1 MKTTPLT
8 QGVSTLLLL
17 VYILYGFFAL
27 PFAGFLLSL
36 AVGLLSYGA
45 LESTELAVAF
55 TILTG
60 VVYSLI
66 QRAGAASALMKMNT
80 KEGFV
85 TGNTDGS
92 EKIAKRVERIYKA
105 NVEPHGV
112 YASAF
117 VEGFADVGATEV
129 NGQLKAVMKDKPS
142 EESAE
147 SKPASATAPSTAG
160 SGIPPPA
167 PPAVAAAVPKAETQG
182 GVGPSQPTIT
192 TTTTTQGFR
201 GAPDDGQFKLGVLPE
216 ETKGGYHIDTGT
228 TVMNA
233 LNALKPDQI
242 QAMSADTQKLID
254 TQKSLM
260 SMLSSMK
267 PMLQDGKQMM
277 DTFQE
282 MFGNNQMKM

>member
-1 MKTTPLT
+1 MKSTPLT
-8 QGVSTLLLL
+8 QGASTLLLL

-36 AVGLLSYGA
+36 AIGLLSYGFI
-45 LESTELAVAF
+45 ESTELSVAF
-55 TILTG
+55 TILAG

-66 QRAGAASALMKMNT
+66 SRAGAASALMKVEA

-105 NVEPHGV
+105 NVGPHGV

-117 VEGFADVGATEV
+117 VEGFADAGSTEV
-129 NGQLKAVMKDKPS
+129 DGQLQAVMKDKPA

-147 SKPASATAPSTAG
+147 SKPASATAPSSAG
-160 SGIPPPA
+160 SGIAPPS

-182 GVGPSQPTIT
+182 GAQP
-192 TTTTTQGFR
+192 TTQGFR

-242 QAMSADTQKLID
+242 KAMSSDTQKLID

-260 SMLSSMK
+260 SMLSTMK

>member
-17 VYILYGFFAL
+17 VYVLYGFFAL

-45 LESTELAVAF
+45 LESPELSVAF
-55 TILTG
+55 VILTG

-66 QRAGAASALMKMNT
+66 SRAGAATALMKVATNS
-80 KEGFV
+80 KEGFT
-85 TGNTDGS
+85 TGNTDGT
-92 EKIAKRVERIYKA
+92 EKISKRVERIYKA
-105 NVEPHGV
+105 NVGPHGV

-117 VEGFADVGATEV
+117 VEGFADASG
-129 NGQLKAVMKDKPS
+129 NSIDGQLEAVLKDKPA
-142 EESAE
+142 EESPE

-160 SGIPPPA
+160 SGITPPA

-182 GVGPSQPTIT
+182 GVGPSQPTGS
-192 TTTTTQGFR
+192 TQGFR

-277 DTFQE
+277 DTFQQ

>member
-1 MKTTPLT
+1 MLI
-8 QGVSTLLLL
+8 
-17 VYILYGFFAL
+17 VYFVYGFFAL
-27 PFAGFLLSL
+27 PFTGFLLSL

-45 LESTELAVAF
+45 LESTEMSVAF

-60 VVYSLI
+60 VVFSLI
-66 QRAGAASALMKMNT
+66 SRAGAATALMKVAT
-80 KEGFV
+80 KEGFVTAQSEIERSAPSSYGAVV

-105 NVEPHGV
+105 NVGPHGV

-117 VEGFADVGATEV
+117 VEGFADAKPEDKE
-129 NGQLKAVMKDKPS
+129 LEAVLKDKPA

-167 PPAVAAAVPKAETQG
+167 PPAVASAVPKAE
-182 GVGPSQPTIT
+182 
-192 TTTTTQGFR
+192 TQGFR

-216 ETKGGYHIDTGT
+216 EKKGGYHIDTGT

-233 LNALKPDQI
+233 LNALKPDQVK
-242 QAMSADTQKLID
+242 AMSADTQKLIE

-282 MFGNNQMKM
+282 MFGNNQMKL

>member
-45 LESTELAVAF
+45 MESAELSVAF
-55 TILTG
+55 VILTG

-66 QRAGAASALMKMNT
+66 SRAGAATALMKVAT

-85 TGNTDGS
+85 TGNLDGS
-92 EKIAKRVERIYKA
+92 EKIAKRVEKIYKA
-105 NVEPHGV
+105 NVGPHGV

-117 VEGFADVGATEV
+117 VEGFADAGSTEV
-129 NGQLKAVMKDKPS
+129 DGQLKAVMKDKPA

-147 SKPASATAPSTAG
+147 SKPASATAASTAG
-160 SGIPPPA
+160 SGIPPPP
-167 PPAVAAAVPKAETQG
+167 PPAVAAAVPKAEAQG
-182 GVGPSQPTIT
+182 GAQPTN
-192 TTTTTQGFR
+192 QGFR

-260 SMLSSMK
+260 SMLSTMK

-277 DTFQE
+277 ETFQE

>member
-1 MKTTPLT
+1 MKSTPLT
-8 QGVSTLLLL
+8 QGVSSLLLIL
-17 VYILYGFFAL
+17 YVLYGFFAL
-27 PFAGFLLSL
+27 PFAGFLMSL

-45 LESTELAVAF
+45 LESTEMSVAF
-55 TILTG
+55 VILTG
-60 VVYSLI
+60 VIFSLI
-66 QRAGAASALMKMNT
+66 SRAGAASALMKVAT

-105 NVEPHGV
+105 NVGPHGV

-117 VEGFADVGATEV
+117 VEGFADAAATESV
-129 NGQLKAVMKDKPS
+129 DSQLEAVLKDKPA

-147 SKPASATAPSTAG
+147 SKPASSTAPSTAG

-167 PPAVAAAVPKAETQG
+167 PPAVASNVKKAETQG
-182 GVGPSQPTIT
+182 GSGA
-192 TTTTTQGFR
+192 TQGFR

-216 ETKGGYHIDTGT
+216 DTKGGYHIDTGT

-267 PMLQDGKQMM
+267 PMIQDGKQMM
-277 DTFQE
+277 DTFQQ
-282 MFGNNQMKM
+282 MFGNTQMKV

>member
-1 MKTTPLT
+1 MKSTPLT

-17 VYILYGFFAL
+17 VYVLYGFFAL
-27 PFAGFLLSL
+27 PFSGFLLSL

-45 LESTELAVAF
+45 LETAELAVAF

-60 VVYSLI
+60 VVFSLI
-66 QRAGAASALMKMNT
+66 SRAGAASALAKVAT

-92 EKIAKRVERIYKA
+92 QKIAKRVERIYKA
-105 NVEPHGV
+105 NVGPHGV

-117 VEGFADVGATEV
+117 VEGFADASGTSVD
-129 NGQLKAVMKDKPS
+129 GQLQAVMKDKPA

-160 SGIPPPA
+160 SGIPPPS
-167 PPAVAAAVPKAETQG
+167 PPPIAADVPKAET
-182 GVGPSQPTIT
+182 TA
-192 TTTTTQGFR
+192 QGFR
-201 GAPDDGQFKLGVLPE
+201 GSSDEDKQFKLGVLPE
-216 ETKGGYHIDTGT
+216 ETKDGYHIDTGT

-242 QAMSADTQKLID
+242 QAMSSDTQKLIE

-260 SMLSSMK
+260 SMLGTMK

-277 DTFQE
+277 ETFQQ
-282 MFGNNQMKM
+282 MFGNNQMKV

>member
-1 MKTTPLT
+1 M
-8 QGVSTLLLL
+8 LL
-17 VYILYGFFAL
+17 VYFVYGFFSL
-27 PFAGFLLSL
+27 PFTGFLVSL

-45 LESTELAVAF
+45 LESAELAIGL

-66 QRAGAASALMKMNT
+66 FKAGAENEMMKAMK

-85 TGNTDGS
+85 DGS
-92 EKIAKRVERIYKA
+92 EKIAKRVERIYRA
-105 NVEPHGV
+105 NTGPHGV

-117 VEGFADVGATEV
+117 VEGFADANADEKK
-129 NGQLKAVMKDKPS
+129 LDKELEAVMNDQPA
-142 EESAE
+142 EQSAN

-160 SGIPPPA
+160 SGINPPSPPPIA
-167 PPAVAAAVPKAETQG
+167 TEVKKAEGATA
-182 GVGPSQPTIT
+182 
-192 TTTTTQGFR
+192 TTQGFR

-216 ETKGGYHIDTGT
+216 EKKGGYHIDTGT

-242 QAMSADTQKLID
+242 KAMSSDTQKLID

-260 SMLSSMK
+260 SMLSTMK

-282 MFGNNQMKM
+282 MFGNKA

>member
-1 MKTTPLT
+1 MKSTPLT

-17 VYILYGFFAL
+17 VYVLYGFFAL
-27 PFAGFLLSL
+27 PFSGFLLSL

-45 LESTELAVAF
+45 LETAELAVAF

-60 VVYSLI
+60 VVFSLI
-66 QRAGAASALMKMNT
+66 SRAGAASALAKVAT

-105 NVEPHGV
+105 NVGPHGV

-117 VEGFADVGATEV
+117 VEGFADASGTSMDA
-129 NGQLKAVMKDKPS
+129 QLQAVMKDKPA

-160 SGIPPPA
+160 SGIPPPS
-167 PPAVAAAVPKAETQG
+167 PPPIAADVPKAET
-182 GVGPSQPTIT
+182 TA
-192 TTTTTQGFR
+192 QGFR
-201 GAPDDGQFKLGVLPE
+201 GSSDEDKQFKLGVLPE
-216 ETKGGYHIDTGT
+216 EAKDGYHIDTGT

-260 SMLSSMK
+260 SMLGTMK

-277 DTFQE
+277 DTFQQ
-282 MFGNNQMKM
+282 MFGNNQMKV

>member
-8 QGVSTLLLL
+8 QGVSSLLLI

-27 PFAGFLLSL
+27 PFAGFLSSL

-66 QRAGAASALMKMNT
+66 SRAGAASALMKVET
-80 KEGFV
+80 REGFV

-92 EKIAKRVERIYKA
+92 EKIAKRIERIYKA
-105 NVEPHGV
+105 NVGPHGV

-117 VEGFADVGATEV
+117 VEGFADAGSTEV
-129 NGQLKAVMKDKPS
+129 DGQLNAVMKDKDA

-147 SKPASATAPSTAG
+147 SKPASATAASTAG
-160 SGIPPPA
+160 SGIPPPT
-167 PPAVAAAVPKAETQG
+167 PPAVTASVKKAETEG
-182 GVGPSQPTIT
+182 GAS
-192 TTTTTQGFR
+192 QGFR

-242 QAMSADTQKLID
+242 KAMSADTQKLID

-260 SMLSSMK
+260 SMLSTMK

-277 DTFQE
+277 ETFQE
-282 MFGNNQMKM
+282 MFGNNQLKM

>member
-8 QGVSTLLLL
+8 QGVSSLLLI

-36 AVGLLSYGA
+36 AVGLLSYGF
-45 LESTELAVAF
+45 LESPEMSVAF
-55 TILTG
+55 VILTG
-60 VVYSLI
+60 VTFSLI
-66 QRAGAASALMKMNT
+66 SRAGAATALMKVAT
-80 KEGFV
+80 KEGFSPNSNGV
-85 TGNTDGS
+85 VNGNTDGS

-105 NVEPHGV
+105 NVGPHGV

-117 VEGFADVGATEV
+117 VEGFADASGTSID
-129 NGQLKAVMKDKPS
+129 GQLEAVLKDKPS
-142 EESAE
+142 EESPE

-160 SGIPPPA
+160 SGIAPPT
-167 PPAVAAAVPKAETQG
+167 PPAVTANVPKAE
-182 GVGPSQPTIT
+182 
-192 TTTTTQGFR
+192 TQGFR

-216 ETKGGYHIDTGT
+216 EPKGGYHIDTGT

-260 SMLSSMK
+260 GMLSSMK

-277 DTFQE
+277 DTFQQ
-282 MFGNNQMKM
+282 MFGTNQMKM

>member
-45 LESTELAVAF
+45 LESTEMSVAF

-60 VVYSLI
+60 VVFSLI
-66 QRAGAASALMKMNT
+66 SRAGAANALMKVAT

-117 VEGFADVGATEV
+117 VEGFADASGGVV
-129 NGQLKAVMKDKPS
+129 DGQLEAVMKDKPV

-147 SKPASATAPSTAG
+147 SKPASATAASTAG
-160 SGIPPPA
+160 SGIPPPP
-167 PPAVAAAVPKAETQG
+167 PPAVASAVPKAETQG
-182 GVGPSQPTIT
+182 GVGPSQP
-192 TTTTTQGFR
+192 TTQGFR

-242 QAMSADTQKLID
+242 KAMSADTQKLID

-282 MFGNNQMKM
+282 MFGNNQKMM

>member
-1 MKTTPLT
+1 MKSTPLT
-8 QGVSTLLLL
+8 QGVSSLLLI

-36 AVGLLSYGA
+36 AVGLLAYGA
-45 LESTELAVAF
+45 LESSELAVAF
-55 TILTG
+55 VILTG

-66 QRAGAASALMKMNT
+66 SRAGAATALMKVAT
-80 KEGFV
+80 KEGFT

-105 NVEPHGV
+105 NVGPHGV

-117 VEGFADVGATEV
+117 VEGFADASGNSVD
-129 NGQLKAVMKDKPS
+129 GQLEAVLKDKPA
-142 EESAE
+142 EESPE
-147 SKPASATAPSTAG
+147 SKPASATAPSSAG

-167 PPAVAAAVPKAETQG
+167 PPAVTASVPKAETQG
-182 GVGPSQPTIT
+182 GV
-192 TTTTTQGFR
+192 QGFS

-216 ETKGGYHIDTGT
+216 DTKGGYHIDTGT
-228 TVMNA
+228 TVINA

-277 DTFQE
+277 DTFQQ
-282 MFGNNQMKM
+282 MFGNNQMRV

>member
-1 MKTTPLT
+1 MKSTPLT

-17 VYILYGFFAL
+17 VYFLYGFFAL

-36 AVGLLSYGA
+36 AIGLLSYGA
-45 LESTELAVAF
+45 LESAELAVGL
-55 TILTG
+55 TILAG

-66 QRAGAASALMKMNT
+66 SRAGAANAMMKVMT

-92 EKIAKRVERIYKA
+92 EKIAKRVERIYRA
-105 NVEPHGV
+105 NTGPQGV

-117 VEGFADVGATEV
+117 VEGFADANADEKK
-129 NGQLKAVMKDKPS
+129 LDKELEAVMNDQPA
-142 EESAE
+142 EQSAD

-160 SGIPPPA
+160 SGIKPPSPPPIA
-167 PPAVAAAVPKAETQG
+167 TEVKKAEGATA
-182 GVGPSQPTIT
+182 P
-192 TTTTTQGFR
+192 TQGFR

-216 ETKGGYHIDTGT
+216 EKKGGYHIDTGT

-242 QAMSADTQKLID
+242 KAMSSDTQKLID

-260 SMLSSMK
+260 SMLSTMK

-277 DTFQE
+277 DTFQD
-282 MFGNNQMKM
+282 MFGNK

>member
-1 MKTTPLT
+1 MKSTPLT
-8 QGVSTLLLL
+8 QGVSSILLI
-17 VYILYGFFAL
+17 VYVLYGFFAL
-27 PFAGFLLSL
+27 PFPGFLLSL
-36 AVGLLSYGA
+36 AIGLITYGG
-45 LESTELAVAF
+45 LESSELAVAAA
-55 TILTG
+55 ILSG

-66 QRAGAASALMKMNT
+66 SRAGAANALMAVAK
-80 KEGFV
+80 KEGFT
-85 TGNTDGS
+85 TGNMDGS
-92 EKIAKRVERIYKA
+92 EKIAKRVERMYKA
-105 NVEPHGV
+105 NVGPHGV

-117 VEGFADVGATEV
+117 VEGFADASGNDVDTQME
-129 NGQLKAVMKDKPS
+129 AVMKDKPAEGS
-142 EESAE
+142 PE

-160 SGIPPPA
+160 SGIPPPS
-167 PPAVAAAVPKAETQG
+167 PPAVASNVQKAETQG
-182 GVGPSQPTIT
+182 GAASSS
-192 TTTTTQGFR
+192 QGFR

-228 TVMNA
+228 TVINA

-282 MFGNNQMKM
+282 MFGNNNQMKM